1 MDFQNVYYLQQ
12 IKGYHL
18 PRGRMY
24 DPVHVKL
31 NLKSLIKLYD

>member
-1 MDFQNVYYLQQ
+1 MDFLNVYGLGQ
-12 IKGYHL
+12 IKEYHL
-18 PRGRMY
+18 ARGRMY